1 MGNYVNKF
9 IHRGEP
15 LRKISFLIGVFLSI
29 SKVVTILRITPVI
42 DPFDSPSYF
51 NFKFIGGVRMP
62 GISFIFS
69 RLETYENI
77 VLFQSIIACICWIV
91 LSQIIHQLHFN
102 RYLQFIISILILS
115 IGFSSQVVYL
125 DSVINAESLN
135 TSFMILFIASSIHF
149 FARRNAFSVLLCV
162 VALGLYA
169 SVKSINGITIAVP
182 LLMFS
187 GFLIKKYENRSKF
200 SGVVVICSLLLG
212 FLSVFLF
219 RNIDASPI
227 LNTSGLINQRLWYV
241 DDWKDYALKEG
252 FPIEGRS
259 TYVRFASRNLGLAP
273 DRAVSEQPDYK
284 KWYFNGGDSFIV
296 KFMLT
301 HPEYVTIAPL
311 ALSLFSGN
319 FDLSTSIWGGGAK
332 GILYYEILKQDLA
345 SIWPAN
351 PIFWNS
357 DRPTSYIFFSIFI
370 GVIGFTLVY
379 SRNLSRNQ
387 RDFQLFTALL
397 IIFALQ
403 VSYFAWWFGSTP
415 ADIGRHQFPFGVLIR
430 IIFLLSCLHLFQII
444 LDKAKSRTK
453 PLN

>member
-1 MGNYVNKF
+1 VGNKVNQL
-9 IHRGEP
+9 IVRRNP
-15 LRKISFLIGVFLSI
+15 LVQISLLVGVFLSI
-29 SKVVTILRITPVI
+29 LKVTTILKIIPIV

-51 NFKFIGGVRMP
+51 DFKFVGGIRMP

-69 RLETYENI
+69 RLGTYENI
-77 VLFQSIIACICWIV
+77 VLFQSVVACFCWLI
-91 LSQIIHQLHFN
+91 LSQIIYKLKFN
-102 RYLQFIISILILS
+102 RYLQFVVSILILS
-115 IGFSSQVVYL
+115 VGFSSQVVYL

-135 TSFMILFIASSIHF
+135 TSFMILFIACSIHF
-149 FARRNAFSVLLCV
+149 FTKKSILSVLLCV
-162 VALGLYA
+162 VSLGLYA
-169 SVKSINGITIAVP
+169 SVKSINGITVILP
-182 LLMFS
+182 LVFFI
-187 GFLIKKYENRSKF
+187 GFLFKKYGSSRKF
-200 SGVVVICSLLLG
+200 SNLFMICILLLG
-212 FLSVFLF
+212 FLSTFLF
-219 RNIDASPI
+219 RNIEASPI
-227 LNTSGLINQRLWYV
+227 LNTSALINQRLWFV

-284 KWYFNGGDSFIV
+284 KWYFSGGESFIV

-301 HPEYVTIAPL
+301 HPEYVAIAPL
-311 ALSLFSGN
+311 ALSLFSGK

-357 DRPTSYIFFSIFI
+357 DRSTSYIFFSIFI
-370 GVIGFTLVY
+370 AVIGFTLVY
-379 SRNLSRNQ
+379 SRNFSRYQ

-415 ADIGRHQFPFGVLIR
+415 SDIGRHQFPFGVLVR
-430 IIFLLSCLHLFQII
+430 IIFLLSCLHLFQIV
-444 LDKAKSRTK
+444 LDKVTSRTK

>member
-15 LRKISFLIGVFLSI
+15 LRIISFLIGICLSI
-29 SKVVTILRITPVI
+29 SKVVTIFIITTVI

-91 LSQIIHQLHFN
+91 LSQIIYQLNFN

-135 TSFMILFIASSIHF
+135 TSFMILFIAGSIYF

-182 LLMFS
+182 LLIFS

-200 SGVVVICSLLLG
+200 SSVVVICSLSLG

-252 FPIEGRS
+252 FPIQGRS

-370 GVIGFTLVY
+370 GVIGFTLIY

>member
-1 MGNYVNKF
+1 VNQLIVRGN
-9 IHRGEP
+9 P
-15 LRKISFLIGVFLSI
+15 LVQISLLVGVILSI
-29 SKVVTILRITPVI
+29 LKVTTILKITPII

-51 NFKFIGGVRMP
+51 NFKFVGGVRMP

-77 VLFQSIIACICWIV
+77 VLFQSVVACFCWLL
-91 LSQIIHQLHFN
+91 LSQIIYQLKFN
-102 RYLQFIISILILS
+102 TYLQFAISILILS

-135 TSFMILFIASSIHF
+135 TSFMILFIACSIHF
-149 FARRNAFSVLLCV
+149 FARKNILPVLLCV
-162 VALGLYA
+162 VSLGLYA
-169 SVKSINGITIAVP
+169 SVKSINGITIILP
-182 LLMFS
+182 LVFFI
-187 GFLIKKYENRSKF
+187 GFLFKKYSISRKF
-200 SGVVVICSLLLG
+200 SNVVMIWILFLG
-212 FLSVFLF
+212 FFSIFLF
-219 RNIDASPI
+219 RNIEASPI
-227 LNTSGLINQRLWYV
+227 LNTSALINQRLWLV
-241 DDWKDYALKEG
+241 DEWKDYALTKG

-259 TYVRFASRNLGLAP
+259 TYLRFASRDLGMAP

-301 HPEYVTIAPL
+301 HPEYVAIAPL

-319 FDLSTSIWGGGAK
+319 FDLSTSIWGGGAR

-345 SIWPAN
+345 SIWPSN
-351 PIFWNS
+351 LIFWNS
-357 DRPTSYIFFSIFI
+357 DRSTSYIFFSIFI
-370 GVIGFTLVY
+370 AVIGFTLVY

-387 RDFQLFTALL
+387 KDFQLFTALL

-415 ADIGRHQFPFGVLIR
+415 SDIGRHQFPFGVLIR
-430 IIFLLSCLHLFQII
+430 IIFLLSCLHLSQII
-444 LDKAKSRTK
+444 LDKVTSRTK